1 MLFAALLCSNHRTF
15 CSFQWLN
22 LTIWVLGISSIFKFE
37 NWLGTLGFVTFWKFS
52 VFDKN
57 PKIMKFAY
65 FKSDFF
71 GHFQLQ
77 ILTTGKPL
85 EIDSWNQVQII
96 PWYLSFCREKV
107 PGEYIYPVKRK
118 PYGLFWQSEIWNS
131 LHMIICLITIG
142 LLRIGNIPYAR
153 IFWKLA
159 FGPYFSQVF
168 VAGKLADLL
177 HKCCRQ
183 F

>member
-1 MLFAALLCSNHRTF
+1 MFFAALLCSNHWTF
-15 CSFQWLN
+15 CSFQWLK

-37 NWLGTLGFVTFWKFS
+37 NWLGTLGFVTFWKLG

-57 PKIMKFAY
+57 PKIMKSAY

-131 LHMIICLITIG
+131 PHKIILVSRYLWWGPAKTTYTQG
-142 LLRIGNIPYAR
+142 YKKS
-153 IFWKLA
+153 IFVTSIIFPCSAVVPIWK
-159 FGPYFSQVF
+159 YWM
-168 VAGKLADLL
+168 
-177 HKCCRQ
+177 H
-183 F
+183 

>member
-15 CSFQWLN
+15 CSFQWLK

-37 NWLGTLGFVTFWKFS
+37 NWLGTLGFVTFWKLG

-57 PKIMKFAY
+57 PKIMKSAY

-85 EIDSWNQVQII
+85 EIDAWNQVQII
-96 PWYLSFCREKV
+96 PWCLSFCREKV
-107 PGEYIYPVKRK
+107 PCEYIYPVKRK

-131 LHMIICLITIG
+131 PHMIILVSRYLCLRRRHDLYHTAAQKENGIILT
-142 LLRIGNIPYAR
+142 
-153 IFWKLA
+153 KLW
-159 FGPYFSQVF
+159 YFLV
-168 VAGKLADLL
+168 
-177 HKCCRQ
+177 
-183 F
+183 